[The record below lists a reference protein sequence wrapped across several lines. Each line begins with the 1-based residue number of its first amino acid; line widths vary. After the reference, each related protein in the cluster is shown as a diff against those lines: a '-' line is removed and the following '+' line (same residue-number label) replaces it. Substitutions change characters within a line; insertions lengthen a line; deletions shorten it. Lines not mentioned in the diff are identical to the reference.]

1 MANAE
6 MGAIKTIIAILK
18 GFINPKLPSKP
29 LPQAAV
35 LAGGRLKSGLSSI
48 DIASEI
54 IKRKKDIGLPIGP
67 LPSGADSLD
76 LQMETI
82 RVEVIVEALISL
94 VCVFV
99 AYKAQIS
106 LAAAGTYVLNAAKIA
121 LVSSIGGV
129 TFAFRTFFT
138 AGPVSALPKVLASS
152 LTLTSDLLINAA
164 NVLSSA
170 LFLRIAS
177 SVALED

>member
-6 MGAIKTIIAILK
+6 MGAIKTIIAVLK

-35 LAGGRLKSGLSSI
+35 LAGGRLKPGLSSI

-54 IKRKKDIGLPIGP
+54 IKRKKDIGIPIGP

-82 RVEVIVEALISL
+82 RVEVIVEALIKNARIQ
-94 VCVFV
+94 V
-99 AYKAQIS
+99 AIPPGTNITATGGN
-106 LAAAGTYVLNAAKIA
+106 AGGPIVVNGIT
-121 LVSSIGGV
+121 
-129 TFAFRTFFT
+129 T
-138 AGPVSALPKVLASS
+138 APTTGWA
-152 LTLTSDLLINAA
+152 TLS
-164 NVLSSA
+164 
-170 LFLRIAS
+170 
-177 SVALED
+177 